1 MAPGPLFGGIEPLDS
16 NDYAM
21 RVESD
26 PIKMRVESDPIK
38 VRVDVDPPARV
49 PLGHTKRKRFS
60 FDLLG

>member
-26 PIKMRVESDPIK
+26 PIKI
-38 VRVDVDPPARV
+38 RVDVDPPARV